1 MPRHQLSPMGP
12 MKTLT
17 WCWMI
22 GRLGCAWR
30 ETDLESANR
39 DTLIRHPLKGEYNNP
54 LRIVVF
60 NAAEG

>member
-1 MPRHQLSPMGP
+1 MGP